1 MLKVAKRERGER
13 IQIMLSVQELAFI
26 DDFRFKHRF
35 PSRAAALREVLR
47 RGLDVGGTVA
57 TEGVK
62 SSAFGVLNRR

>member
-35 PSRAAALREVLR
+35 PSRAAALVRYHHTANLWTR
-47 RGLDVGGTVA
+47 
-57 TEGVK
+57 
-62 SSAFGVLNRR
+62 